1 MVAPTSI
8 VPVAGLT
15 STVATGTAFT
25 VTAELPLFP
34 SLVAVMVTGPPAALP
49 VTRPFASTVA
59 RVALLVP
66 HVTVRP
72 VSALPAAS
80 FGVAVSCSVVPTI
93 TLAGDG
99 VTSTDATGAGVT
111 VRLDV
116 PLLPSLVAVMTTGPP
131 TLLPVTRPF
140 ASTVARVAS
149 LVPHVT
155 VRPVSV
161 LPFASFSVAVSCSV
175 MPTATLAGA
184 GVTATEST
192 GAGVTVTADV
202 PLLPSLVAVMVTG
215 PPAALAVTTP
225 FTSTV
230 AMVASLVVHVT
241 VRPVSGLPAAS
252 FGVAVSWRVVPVK
265 ILAVV
270 GLTSTE
276 ATAILVWQAVD
287 PVSVNVAPATGTN

>member
-8 VPVAGLT
+8 VPDAGLT
-15 STVATGTAFT
+15 STAATGTALT
-25 VTAELPLFP
+25 VTAELPLLP
-34 SLVAVMVTGPPAALP
+34 SLVAVIVTGPPGALP

-59 RVALLVP
+59 RVASLVP
-66 HVTVRP
+66 HVTLRP
-72 VSALPAAS
+72 VSGLPAAS
-80 FGVAVSCSVVPTI
+80 FGVAVSCSVAPTT

-99 VTSTDATGAGVT
+99 VTSTEATGAGVT
-111 VRLDV
+111 VTLDV
-116 PLLPSLVAVMTTGPP
+116 PLFPSLVAVMVTGPP

-192 GAGVTVTADV
+192 GAGVIVTADV
-202 PLLPSLVAVMVTG
+202 PL
-215 PPAALAVTTP
+215 
-225 FTSTV
+225 F
-230 AMVASLVVHVT
+230 AS
-241 VRPVSGLPAAS
+241 
-252 FGVAVSWRVVPVK
+252 
-265 ILAVV
+265 
-270 GLTSTE
+270 
-276 ATAILVWQAVD
+276 
-287 PVSVNVAPATGTN
+287 

>member
-1 MVAPTSI
+1 M
-8 VPVAGLT
+8 VPVGGLT
-15 STVATGTAFT
+15 STDATGTAFT

-80 FGVAVSCSVVPTI
+80 FGVAVSCSVVPTT

-99 VTSTDATGAGVT
+99 VTSTEATGAGVT

-131 TLLPVTRPF
+131 TLLPATRPF

-175 MPTATLAGA
+175 MPTATLAGD
-184 GVTATEST
+184 GVTFTEST
-192 GAGVTVTADV
+192 GAGLTVTADV
-202 PLLPSLVAVMVTG
+202 PLLPSLAAVIVTG
-215 PPAALAVTTP
+215 PPAALPVTRP

-230 AMVASLVVHVT
+230 ARVALLVVQVT
-241 VRPVSGLPAAS
+241 ARPVSGLPAAS
-252 FGVAVSWRVVPVK
+252 FGVALSWTVAPTDT
-265 ILAVV
+265 LAVV
-270 GLTSTE
+270 
-276 ATAILVWQAVD
+276 
-287 PVSVNVAPATGTN
+287 

>member
-1 MVAPTSI
+1 MVLD
-8 VPVAGLT
+8 AGLT
-15 STVATGTAFT
+15 STDATGTAFT

-49 VTRPFASTVA
+49 VTRPF
-59 RVALLVP
+59 
-66 HVTVRP
+66 
-72 VSALPAAS
+72 
-80 FGVAVSCSVVPTI
+80 
-93 TLAGDG
+93 
-99 VTSTDATGAGVT
+99 TSTEATGAGVT

-131 TLLPVTRPF
+131 TLFPVTRPF

-161 LPFASFSVAVSCSV
+161 LPCASFSVAVSCSA

-192 GAGVTVTADV
+192 GAGVIVTADV
-202 PLLPSLVAVMVTG
+202 PLLPSLVAVMATG
-215 PPAALAVTTP
+215 PPAALPVTTP

-230 AMVASLVVHVT
+230 AMVALLVVHVT
-241 VRPVSGLPAAS
+241 VRPASGLPAAS
-252 FGVAVSWRVVPVK
+252 FGVAVSWTVVPVE

-270 GLTSTE
+270 GLTSTA
-276 ATAILVWQAVD
+276 ATAILVWHAVD
-287 PVSVNVAPATGTN
+287 PASV

>member
-1 MVAPTSI
+1 
-8 VPVAGLT
+8 
-15 STVATGTAFT
+15 
-25 VTAELPLFP
+25 
-34 SLVAVMVTGPPAALP
+34 MVTGPPAALP

-72 VSALPAAS
+72 VSAFPAAS

-93 TLAGDG
+93 TLAGVG
-99 VTSTDATGAGVT
+99 VTSTEATGAGVT

-192 GAGVTVTADV
+192 GAGVIVTADV
-202 PLLPSLVAVMVTG
+202 PLLPSLVAVIAIG
-215 PPAALAVTTP
+215 PPAALAVTMP

-230 AMVASLVVHVT
+230 AMVALLVVHVT

-252 FGVAVSWRVVPVK
+252 FGVAVSWTVVPVE
-265 ILAVV
+265 ILAV
-270 GLTSTE
+270 GGGNSTE
-276 ATAILVWQAVD
+276 TAGALGWAGGGPGSGEVVAGVGKK
-287 PVSVNVAPATGTN
+287 PHAVAPLPGTDISEPWVRAF

>member
-72 VSALPAAS
+72 VS
-80 FGVAVSCSVVPTI
+80 
-93 TLAGDG
+93 
-99 VTSTDATGAGVT
+99 
-111 VRLDV
+111 
-116 PLLPSLVAVMTTGPP
+116 
-131 TLLPVTRPF
+131 
-140 ASTVARVAS
+140 
-149 LVPHVT
+149 
-155 VRPVSV
+155 V

-192 GAGVTVTADV
+192 GAGVIVTADV
-202 PLLPSLVAVMVTG
+202 PLFASLVAVMVTG

-276 ATAILVWQAVD
+276 ATAILVWHAVD
-287 PVSVNVAPATGTN
+287 PVSVNVAPATGTNCH